1 MSKRN
6 AFIAVLAIVFIA
18 LSVIIYFIH
27 YLVFQDAHH
36 IFIFM
41 LGDLAFLPLE
51 VLLVSVIIE
60 HILNRREKQDKLQK
74 LNMVIGTFFSEVGND
89 VLRDLLVYFRNSKDI
104 ARHLNIKGNWTKQ
117 DFQTAREYADK
128 LKIDID
134 YDSLDFNRLRDVL
147 SGKRDFLLTMLGN
160 PGLLENDR
168 FTDLLWAVTHLAEE
182 LKARPCL
189 DNLPVSDLKHLSND
203 IQRFYDHLASEW
215 LDYAEHLK
223 ANYPYLFSLV
233 LRTHPFQES
242 PSAIV
247 K

>member
-60 HILNRREKQDKLQK
+60 RILNRREKQDKLQK

-182 LKARPCL
+182 LKARPSL

>member
-74 LNMVIGTFFSEVGND
+74 LNMVIGTFFSESND
-89 VLRDLLVYFRNSKDI
+89 VLRDL
-104 ARHLNIKGNWTKQ
+104 
-117 DFQTAREYADK
+117 
-128 LKIDID
+128 
-134 YDSLDFNRLRDVL
+134 
-147 SGKRDFLLTMLGN
+147 
-160 PGLLENDR
+160 
-168 FTDLLWAVTHLAEE
+168 
-182 LKARPCL
+182 
-189 DNLPVSDLKHLSND
+189 
-203 IQRFYDHLASEW
+203 
-215 LDYAEHLK
+215 
-223 ANYPYLFSLV
+223 YLFPKQQ
-233 LRTHPFQES
+233 RHCQTFE
-242 PSAIV
+242 
-247 K
+247 

>member
-1 MSKRN
+1 MFKRN
-6 AFIAVLAIVFIA
+6 SFIIILAAVFIAV
-18 LSVIIYFIH
+18 SVIIYFIH

-60 HILNRREKQDKLQK
+60 RILNRREKRDKLQK

-89 VLRDLLVYFRNSKDI
+89 VMRDLLVYFKNSKDI
-104 ARHLNIKGNWTKQ
+104 AQNLNVKGNWTKK
-117 DFQTAREYADK
+117 DFEKAREYADN

-134 YDSLDFNRLRDVL
+134 YEKLDFNRLRDVL

-182 LKARPCL
+182 LKARPSL
-189 DNLPVSDLKHLSND
+189 DNLPHNDLVHLSGD

-215 LDYAEHLK
+215 LDYTEHLK

-233 LRTHPFQES
+233 LRTHPFQEN
-242 PSAIV
+242 PSAVV